1 MNGVIQTIITKDGAN
16 GKFNQLTINGTVYG
30 AFGKQF
36 DATRAFKAGD
46 TVDFTFTSK
55 GKYNN
60 LESIKLVTAAAPS
73 APGSNS
79 SGEFVTKEQSVLLSY
94 AKDLVVSDPDK
105 FTPSVAVDVVFSM
118 IDDIKKRM
126 SGVNPTAQ

>member
-30 AFGKQF
+30 AFGKHY
-36 DATRAFKAGD
+36 DETRAFKAGD
-46 TVDFTFTSK
+46 SVDFTFTSK

-60 LESIKLVTAAAPS
+60 LESIKLVTAAPPG

-79 SGEFVTKEQSVLLSY
+79 SGEFLTKEQGVIVSY
-94 AKDLVVSDPDK
+94 AKDLVVSGS
-105 FTPSVAVDVVFSM
+105 FTPDQALDTVFQL
-118 IDDIKKRM
+118 IDGVKKRM
-126 SGVNPTAQ
+126 SGVNPTGQ